1 MVTRLRR
8 NFFLDEFGRC
18 RGSNGFL
25 LFLRAYI
32 VKRQRK
38 NGLKSPVFS
47 SLTKV
52 FLLHTAL
59 SFGEGGRGSVKVHD
73 EAMLFSS
80 SYSLPEPVGVSR
92 VLFKKHSEQK
102 KLKTEN
108 EAFAV
113 YAAAQY

>member
-1 MVTRLRR
+1 M
-8 NFFLDEFGRC
+8 
-18 RGSNGFL
+18 
-25 LFLRAYI
+25 
-32 VKRQRK
+32 K
-38 NGLKSPVFS
+38 NGRFKPVFS
-47 SLTKV
+47 FFIKQISFNESPLPFPACSLLV
-52 FLLHTAL
+52 RE
-59 SFGEGGRGSVKVHD
+59 GEGAYKIHD
-73 EAMLFSS
+73 EATLFSS

>member
-18 RGSNGFL
+18 RGSNGCL
-25 LFLRAYI
+25 LFLRTYCER
-32 VKRQRK
+32 KRK
-38 NGLKSPVFS
+38 NGLKTPVFS

-113 YAAAQY
+113 YAAAQD

>member
-1 MVTRLRR
+1 MKAPSYFPRL
-8 NFFLDEFGRC
+8 
-18 RGSNGFL
+18 
-25 LFLRAYI
+25 
-32 VKRQRK
+32 
-38 NGLKSPVFS
+38 
-47 SLTKV
+47 
-52 FLLHTAL
+52 L
-59 SFGEGGRGSVKVHD
+59 SFGEGGRGSVNIHD
-73 EAMLFSS
+73 EAVLFSS